1 MLLTSGT
8 FFLPHSPKK
17 WEHWLG
23 KRTVSGSEGFLNF
36 WFMTPQR
43 FTSYANGVTG
53 NYLLIY
59 WFTDVGNVIPNE
71 QDHGLEQ
78 AESLSILLEDPKA
91 RRILDTFQALNVLR
105 VLKDFTQSW
114 ESHGNQN
121 HQSYC
126 NWGFGNYLLICVVSV
141 SAPFLSDCRIFVFNS
156 DVKLVSF
163 FFLML

>member
-8 FFLPHSPKK
+8 FFLPHSPKT

-43 FTSYANGVTG
+43 VTSPTG

-78 AESLSILLEDPKA
+78 AETLSILLEDPKA

-105 VLKDFTQSW
+105 VLRLK

-141 SAPFLSDCRIFVFNS
+141 SAPFLTDCRIFVFNS

>member
-1 MLLTSGT
+1 MLLISGT

-43 FTSYANGVTG
+43 VTSYANGVTG

-59 WFTDVGNVIPNE
+59 WFTDVGHVIPNE
-71 QDHGLEQ
+71 PDHGLEQ

-105 VLKDFTQSW
+105 VLRLKDFTQSW
-114 ESHGNQN
+114 EHMEIKITN
-121 HQSYC
+121 HTVIEVLEIISRSVWYQYRLHSYLIV
-126 NWGFGNYLLICVVSV
+126 GFLCSIQIGLVV
-141 SAPFLSDCRIFVFNS
+141 FVVF
-156 DVKLVSF
+156 
-163 FFLML
+163 